1 MAVPVIQGVGPKG
14 NGTGNV
20 QYLFTGV
27 SYQLNDIGL
36 LFIETANAA
45 TISVDQGWT
54 QVSSSPQSSTATI
67 LHLYWKRLSASET
80 GPTATQGGTTN
91 HQCGGIIVIRGCIE
105 TGNPWNITNGTI
117 ETASDTS
124 VSVPGGT
131 TTIAECLVLAATS
144 DQTDSAS
151 AQGTGTPAN
160 ADLTSVAYTVLNYN
174 TNNGNGG
181 GVVVM
186 KGEKASAGTYGAS
199 SMTLVTA
206 SDKGLINI
214 ALKPPPP
221 SWDYSGAIDLPL
233 TPGSTYLQG
242 FAYLGN
248 ITASFTPGSTYFA
261 DYPYSGAIISSL
273 APGAVYTM
281 DHPPYAGAIG
291 LSLTPGSTYLQEWLY
306 TGAILLELIPGSAYE
321 YVGVSA
327 WEYSGNVAF
336 SLTPGSTFFANY
348 PFTGTILCVLIPGAI
363 YTNDPPAY
371 AGAILV
377 SILPASS
384 FFAIYIF
391 GGGISLNFVPNS
403 TYQYQGG
410 GFDWIGDVVFNL
422 SPQSTYV
429 PGFAFLA
436 GIGVSLSPASIYL
449 YELIFIPDTQSP
461 TISFF
466 LSAETELW
474 RTILVPAS
482 SIYGYERIE
491 ERPVEGLP
499 EDGYV
504 YLQEMIK

>member
-1 MAVPVIQGVGPKG
+1 MI
-14 NGTGNV
+14 
-20 QYLFTGV
+20 
-27 SYQLNDIGL
+27 D
-36 LFIETANAA
+36 
-45 TISVDQGWT
+45 
-54 QVSSSPQSSTATI
+54 SSRF
-67 LHLYWKRLSASET
+67 LYWKRLSASET

-91 HQCGGIIVIRGCIE
+91 HQCGGIIVIRGCIT
-105 TGNPWNITNGTI
+105 TGDPWNITNGTI

-144 DQTDSAS
+144 DQTDSTS

-221 SWDYSGAIDLPL
+221 SWNYAGAIDLAL
-233 TPGSTYLQG
+233 
-242 FAYLGN
+242 
-248 ITASFTPGSTYFA
+248 TPGSTYFA
-261 DYPYSGAIISSL
+261 AYLYPGAIVSSL
-273 APGAVYTM
+273 VPGAIYTL
-281 DHPPYAGAIG
+281 DHPPYAGAVG
-291 LSLTPGSTYLQEWLY
+291 LSLTPGAIYSPEWAY
-306 TGAILLELIPGSAYE
+306 NGAILFELIPGSAYE
-321 YVGVSA
+321 YSA
-327 WEYSGNVAF
+327 SSSWEYAGDMTF
-336 SLTPGSTFFANY
+336 SLTPGSTFFTDY
-348 PFTGTILCVLIPGAI
+348 PFGGAILCVLTPGAI
-363 YTNDPPAY
+363 YTHDHPAY

-377 SILPASS
+377 LLLPASS
-384 FFAIYIF
+384 FFADYVFAGAVLIEFIPLATYEHIPPF
-391 GGGISLNFVPNS
+391 LYNGAVSLELIPNS
-403 TYQYQGG
+403 AYQYQEG
-410 GFDWIGDVVFNL
+410 GFVWVGDVVF
-422 SPQSTYV
+422 
-429 PGFAFLA
+429 
-436 GIGVSLSPASIYL
+436 SLSPASTYIAEFAFLGEVTISLNSLATYL
-449 YELIFIPDTQSP
+449 YELVFIPITQSSI
-461 TISFF
+461 ISFF

-482 SIYGYERIE
+482 STYGYERIE
-491 ERPVEGLP
+491 ERPIEGLP